1 MAFFADLLS
10 PPPTFVNVFPIS
22 LGKKCPVSLFQSMV
36 SYLPGAG
43 KRSLPESR
51 ERPFPK
57 ARRYGRENTMGGRS
71 ASGCPDKRRGTLSGG
86 TDGRVPFVL
95 PPRCPASAMQP
106 HGMVGN
112 GRRDGT
118 ARAPRCKR
126 KTVKSLSPTLG
137 IAGESPQ
144 HSEDLQRKARPE
156 GERPNNH
163 PQKLLLSI
171 P

>member
-1 MAFFADLLS
+1 MPCQS
-10 PPPTFVNVFPIS
+10 
-22 LGKKCPVSLFQSMV
+22 FQPMV
-36 SYLPGAG
+36 SYLPDAG
-43 KRSLPESR
+43 IKKPSGKPGTPVSQGKEIRAGE
-51 ERPFPK
+51 
-57 ARRYGRENTMGGRS
+57 YNGRTVSFRL
-71 ASGCPDKRRGTLSGG
+71 PDKRRGTLSGG

-163 PQKLLLSI
+163 PNKLLFEKDCIYGKIRSI
-171 P
+171 L

>member
-1 MAFFADLLS
+1 MPCQS
-10 PPPTFVNVFPIS
+10 
-22 LGKKCPVSLFQSMV
+22 FQSMV

-57 ARRYGRENTMGGRS
+57 ARRYGREKYMGGLS
-71 ASGCPDKRRGTLSGG
+71 ASGCRTNAGELFRAGRGTGG
-86 TDGRVPFVL
+86 FGKQPKPRV
-95 PPRCPASAMQP
+95 
-106 HGMVGN
+106 
-112 GRRDGT
+112 T
-118 ARAPRCKR
+118 ARTDVFRLSFRPMSGFGHAACRSGRKRTPGRDSPCPRFKR
-126 KTVKSLSPTLG
+126 KTVKALSPTLG

>member
-57 ARRYGRENTMGGRS
+57 ARRYGREKYMGARS
-71 ASGCPDKRRGTLSGG
+71 GSGCRTNAGELFRAGRGTGG
-86 TDGRVPFVL
+86 FGEQPKPRV
-95 PPRCPASAMQP
+95 
-106 HGMVGN
+106 
-112 GRRDGT
+112 T
-118 ARAPRCKR
+118 ARTDVFRLSFRPDVRFRPC
-126 KTVKSLSPTLG
+126 SLTEWSAAD
-137 IAGESPQ
+137 AGTGQPVRQGVS
-144 HSEDLQRKARPE
+144 AR
-156 GERPNNH
+156 
-163 PQKLLLSI
+163 Q
-171 P
+171 

>member
-57 ARRYGRENTMGGRS
+57 ARRYGREKYMGGRS
-71 ASGCPDKRRGTLSGG
+71 ASGCRTNAGELFRTGRGTGSFGEQPKPRVAARTDVFRLSFRPMSGFG
-86 TDGRVPFVL
+86 HA
-95 PPRCPASAMQP
+95 ASR
-106 HGMVGN
+106 N
-112 GRRDGT
+112 GRKQTPGRD
-118 ARAPRCKR
+118 
-126 KTVKSLSPTLG
+126 SPC
-137 IAGESPQ
+137 AKVQAQDSESPFT
-144 HSEDLQRKARPE
+144 HVRDCRGKPTA
-156 GERPNNH
+156 
-163 PQKLLLSI
+163 
-171 P
+171 

>member
-71 ASGCPDKRRGTLSGG
+71 ASGCRTNAGELFRTARGTGSFGDSRSPVFRLSFRPDVRLRPCSLTEWSETDAG
-86 TDGRVPFVL
+86 TGQPVRQGLSARQWNPFH
-95 PPRCPASAMQP
+95 PR
-106 HGMVGN
+106 
-112 GRRDGT
+112 
-118 ARAPRCKR
+118 
-126 KTVKSLSPTLG
+126 
-137 IAGESPQ
+137 
-144 HSEDLQRKARPE
+144 
-156 GERPNNH
+156 
-163 PQKLLLSI
+163 
-171 P
+171 

>member
-57 ARRYGRENTMGGRS
+57 ARRYGREKYMGARS
-71 ASGCPDKRRGTLSGG
+71 GSGCRTNAGELFRAGRGTGGFGEQPKPRVPG
-86 TDGRVPFVL
+86 TDGCVPFVL

-106 HGMVGN
+106 AGMVGN

-118 ARAPRCKR
+118 ARAQG
-126 KTVKSLSPTLG
+126 LS
-137 IAGESPQ
+137 
-144 HSEDLQRKARPE
+144 AR
-156 GERPNNH
+156 
-163 PQKLLLSI
+163 Q
-171 P
+171 